1 MTIEHDELDKEWD
14 SRSHTPDEY
23 RREIRELR
31 DRCVR
36 YAKEL
41 TELREEL
48 RTALAAPRPEPSGYA
63 YRYADNVLRF
73 NDGGWLSGWPP
84 VEAVPYWFAPP
95 AAVSDNITLPRE
107 VGEHLTKMLEECPLL
122 PNGDW
127 SERDCAALT
136 ALRTALAAPSPEPL
150 TDEEALRLWAG
161 DAPRPV
167 MGKNK
172 VLAFTRAIERAHNI
186 KGDKT

>member
-48 RTALAAPRPEPSGYA
+48 RTALAAP
-63 YRYADNVLRF
+63 
-73 NDGGWLSGWPP
+73 
-84 VEAVPYWFAPP
+84 
-95 AAVSDNITLPRE
+95 
-107 VGEHLTKMLEECPLL
+107 
-122 PNGDW
+122 
-127 SERDCAALT
+127 
-136 ALRTALAAPSPEPL
+136 SPEPL

>member
-48 RTALAAPRPEPSGYA
+48 VREQRAHLAALEKDQLAAPLPK
-63 YRYADNVLRF
+63 
-73 NDGGWLSGWPP
+73 PP
-84 VEAVPYWFAPP
+84 VAVAWELRWHTSDCELLLATTHPKLASAWRSAGHAAVPLYRMEK
-95 AAVSDNITLPRE
+95 ST
-107 VGEHLTKMLEECPLL
+107 
-122 PNGDW
+122 
-127 SERDCAALT
+127 
-136 ALRTALAAPSPEPL
+136 
-150 TDEEALRLWAG
+150 
-161 DAPRPV
+161 
-167 MGKNK
+167 
-172 VLAFTRAIERAHNI
+172 
-186 KGDKT
+186 